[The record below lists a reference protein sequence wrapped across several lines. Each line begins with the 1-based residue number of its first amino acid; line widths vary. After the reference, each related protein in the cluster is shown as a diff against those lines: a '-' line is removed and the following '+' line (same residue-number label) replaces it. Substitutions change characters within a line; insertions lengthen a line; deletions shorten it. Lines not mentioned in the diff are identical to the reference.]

1 MASQD
6 SVILDIHYRL
16 IAFMY
21 SVKCFP
27 FVAIKQNC
35 LHSPL
40 HNSFGMLG
48 TYSLLHEGMQRSTI
62 SNQIILSHIIYEELE
77 TIEVPHFE
85 SKTFLFSNQKNY
97 FFCNNSCTFL

>member
-1 MASQD
+1 
-6 SVILDIHYRL
+6 
-16 IAFMY
+16 MY

-40 HNSFGMLG
+40 HNSLECLVHIAYYMKEPKKYNF
-48 TYSLLHEGMQRSTI
+48 RS
-62 SNQIILSHIIYEELE
+62 NNPQIIYEELE

-85 SKTFLFSNQKNY
+85 SKTLLFRNQKD
-97 FFCNNSCTFL
+97 